1 MTTPQVIAPAPPPLS
16 AQASARE
23 PVVKV
28 DGVSRWFGSVVS
40 VSDVSFEVYPG
51 ITGLLGPNG
60 AGKTTL
66 LRMITGLAKAS
77 EGTVTAFGQPVR
89 NNPDLYRRIG
99 VMAEHEAVYDFLTGR
114 DFVQFAAKMRGVADP
129 VNAAARAID
138 EVGLEFAAD
147 RKMGGYSR
155 GMKQRMRLAATIVHE
170 PELLIL
176 DEPLNGADP
185 RQRVHFQNLLREL
198 ARQGRTIVISSHIL
212 EEVEA
217 LADRVLLIVN
227 GKLAASGDYRSIRA
241 ALNERPYHV
250 RIVCSDPRTL
260 ASGLVRLDEVEAV
273 NIDPDGALIAQS
285 KNVLALQM
293 ALPKLALE
301 SNVRLLRVEPLDDS
315 LESVFS
321 YLVGQ

>member
-1 MTTPQVIAPAPPPLS
+1 MMAPGASAS
-16 AQASARE
+16 AQALTSTRE
-23 PVVKV
+23 AVIRVE
-28 DGVSRWFGSVVS
+28 GVSRWFGSVVS

-66 LRMITGLAKAS
+66 LRMITGLAAPS
-77 EGTVTAFGQPVR
+77 EGTVTAFGLSVR
-89 NNPDLYRRIG
+89 SNPDLYRRIG
-99 VMAEHEAVYDFLTGR
+99 VMSEHEAVYDFLTGR
-114 DFVQFAAKMRGVADP
+114 DFVQFAAKMRAVPDSS
-129 VNAAARAID
+129 NAAAKAIED
-138 EVGLEFAAD
+138 VGLTFAAD

-155 GMKQRMRLAATIVHE
+155 GMKQRMRLAATIVHD

-185 RQRVHFQNLLREL
+185 RQRVHFQNLLRGL
-198 ARQGRTIVISSHIL
+198 AKQGRTIFISSHIL

-250 RIVCSDPRTL
+250 RIICSDPRAL
-260 ASGLVRLDEVEAV
+260 ASGLVRLDEVDAV
-273 NIDPDGALIAQS
+273 NVDPDGALIVQS
-285 KNVLALQM
+285 RNVLALQM

-301 SNVRLLRVEPLDDS
+301 SSIRLLRVEPLDDS